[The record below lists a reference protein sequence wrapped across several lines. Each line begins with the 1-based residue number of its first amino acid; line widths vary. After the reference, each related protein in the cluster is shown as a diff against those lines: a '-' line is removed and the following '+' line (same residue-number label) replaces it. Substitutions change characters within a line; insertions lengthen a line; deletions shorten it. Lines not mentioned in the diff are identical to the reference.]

1 MAGSRTF
8 YLRHLEARQRA
19 AAFAMQAP
27 EGWVATFKEPTRNL
41 EANAALHAMIG
52 EIAERREWCGRKW
65 PLEVWKRLL
74 VSAWSRAKGEHV
86 QVVPAL
92 DGAGVDVVMIRTS
105 KLSQADVRDIMG
117 WIEAWDAQEQT
128 A

>member
-1 MAGSRTF
+1 MAEVKTF
-8 YLRHLEARQRA
+8 YLRHTEARQRA
-19 AAFAMQAP
+19 AAFAMVAP
-27 EGWVATFKEPTRNL
+27 EGWVCTFKEPTRNL

-52 EIAERREWCGRKW
+52 EIAEHREWCGKRW
-65 PLEVWKRLL
+65 PAEVWKRLL

-92 DGAGVDVVMIRTS
+92 DGAGVDVVMTHTS
-105 KLSQADVRDIMG
+105 ALSQSDVRDLMG
-117 WIEAWDAQEQT
+117 WIEAWNAG